1 MQPFLMFQGGHADKA
16 MNFYVSL
23 FDDGEALEVTRWQKG
38 EQGAEGSIN
47 LARFRAAGQSVLASD
62 GPVKHAFDFTPSW
75 SFFVDCASDEKQRRL
90 FELPDGGRVLMP
102 LDDTVQQPL
111 RLGHRPLRRVLA
123 AQSPLTRVE
132 APIKKETT
140 MKIVTS
146 LSFQGQCREAFE
158 FYAKVLGGKITAA
171 MPYGDAP
178 PGMPIT
184 DEKYKTWLMHCW
196 LDVGDQ
202 ALMGADMDVGWA
214 PNIDKPKNGFDVT
227 LHTED
232 KAEAQRWFDQLSDG
246 GKAVMPFGETFWSPG
261 FGSLID
267 RFGVPWMVNVIP
279 SADWRP
285 SQG

>member
-1 MQPFLMFQGGHADKA
+1 MDGDFGRGGRLQSAKLRMRPGPWSSKKWRWPFLGLVVLQ
-16 MNFYVSL
+16 SL
-23 FDDGEALEVTRWQKG
+23 TNMLFFIMPTQLP
-38 EQGAEGSIN
+38 
-47 LARFRAAGQSVLASD
+47 FLASEFP
-62 GPVKHAFDFTPSW
+62 GASKH
-75 SFFVDCASDEKQRRL
+75 KR
-90 FELPDGGRVLMP
+90 
-102 LDDTVQQPL
+102 
-111 RLGHRPLRRVLA
+111 
-123 AQSPLTRVE
+123 
-132 APIKKETT
+132 KEPT

-146 LSFQGQCREAFE
+146 LSFKGQCREAFE

-202 ALMGADMDVGWA
+202 ALMGADMDAGWA

-279 SADWRP
+279 SVDWRP
-285 SQG
+285 SLG